1 MKVRTSSSRRRTLAA
16 LLGAALVASL
26 AGLTTAASATDRTAT
41 AHRAGGKVVA
51 TQTSAKPKLFNIG
64 HHAGEPT
71 IGFSRD
77 GKLFYTAGAGC
88 VTSCAGQPEMAE
100 TVTPG
105 GRAVMM
111 TPDGGKTWKNVSP
124 GLPDQGASPHVFSLD
139 PMLFVD
145 HNSDSDRVF
154 DIDLTAACAEL
165 SYSDDHGATWITNPL
180 ACGEPINDHQTLFSG
195 KPTTSA
201 GLTPLYGK
209 VLYYCYNKVAYT
221 KCSKS
226 LDGGLTFID
235 TTGLTNPP
243 CSGLNGHGVTDSKG
257 TIFLPYTGCKS
268 APTLAISKDEG
279 DTWQIVTVP
288 GEKINGGDPS
298 VAVDKKDN
306 LYFMWEDAD
315 RKVKLATSTNHG
327 KTWHKPLDVTAP
339 GVQQTNLAT
348 LTVGAPGKVAFAYMG
363 TTSDDKTGFWNG
375 YLASGVDVLTNH
387 ATFYSASVNDPR
399 HPLKTTGH
407 GATPCGDPQRCGRIL
422 DFLDVEIAPNGQPW
436 GAYVDACAA
445 QCEKTGI
452 ESYADNDGM
461 AGTLVGGPRLNR

>member
-1 MKVRTSSSRRRTLAA
+1 MKVRTTRSRRGTVAAVLTL
-16 LLGAALVASL
+16 ALVATV
-26 AGLTTAASATDRTAT
+26 GTTLTGSASAADRTAT
-41 AHRAGGKVVA
+41 EHRADGKVVA
-51 TQTSAKPKLFNIG
+51 TKTSAKPKLFDIG

-77 GKLFYTAGAGC
+77 GSLFYTAGAGC
-88 VTSCAGQPEMAE
+88 VTSCAGQPQMAE

-111 TPDGGKTWKNVSP
+111 TPDNGKTWKNVSP

-154 DIDLTAACAEL
+154 DIDLNAACAEL

-180 ACGEPINDHQTLFSG
+180 ACGEPVNDHQTLFSG
-195 KPTTSA
+195 KPTTTA
-201 GLTPLYGK
+201 AVTPLYGK
-209 VLYYCYNKVAYT
+209 ILYYCYNKLEYT

-257 TIFLPYTGCKS
+257 WIFLPYTGCGN
-268 APTLAISKDEG
+268 APTIAMSKDEG
-279 DTWQIVTVP
+279 DTWQILTVP
-288 GEKINGGDPS
+288 GEKVNGGDPS
-298 VAVDKKDN
+298 VAIDKKDN
-306 LYFMWEDAD
+306 VYFLWDDAD

-327 KTWHKPLDVTAP
+327 TSWSKPLDVTAP
-339 GVQQTNLAT
+339 GVKVTDLAT
-348 LTVGAPGKVAFAYMG
+348 LTVGAPGKVAIAYLG
-363 TTSDDKTGFWNG
+363 TTSDEKKAFWNG
-375 YLASGVDVLTNH
+375 YLASGVGVLGKSP
-387 ATFYSASVNDPR
+387 TFYSASINDPK
-399 HPLKTTGH
+399 HPLKATG
-407 GATPCGDPQRCGRIL
+407 GSNTDCGPGRCGRIL
-422 DFLDVEIAPNGQPW
+422 DFLDVEIAPNGAPW
-436 GAYVDACAA
+436 GAYVDACYAT
-445 QCEKTGI
+445 CEKTGV
-452 ESYADNDGM
+452 ESYADNEGM

>member
-1 MKVRTSSSRRRTLAA
+1 MKVRTTRSRRSTLAA
-16 LLGAALVASL
+16 ILAVALVSSVGTSL
-26 AGLTTAASATDRTAT
+26 ARPASAADRTAT
-41 AHRAGGKVVA
+41 EHHAGGKTIA
-51 TQTSAKPKLFNIG
+51 TKTQAKPKLYNIG

-77 GKLFYTAGAGC
+77 GSLFYTAGAGC
-88 VTSCAGQPEMAE
+88 VTSCAGQPQMAE

-111 TPDGGKTWKNVSP
+111 TPNKGKTWKNVSP
-124 GLPDQGASPHVFSLD
+124 GLPDQGVSPHVFSLD

-154 DIDLTAACAEL
+154 DIDLNAACAEL

-180 ACGEPINDHQTLFSG
+180 ACGEPVNDHQTLFSG
-195 KPTTSA
+195 KPTKTIS
-201 GLTPLYGK
+201 PLYGK
-209 VLYYCYNKVAYT
+209 IVYYCYNKVAYT

-235 TTGLTNPP
+235 TTGLTNPE

-257 TIFLPYTGCKS
+257 TIYLPYTGCS
-268 APTLAISKDEG
+268 NTPSLAVSDDEA
-279 DTWQIVTVP
+279 DTWTVRKLP
-288 GEKINGGDPS
+288 GQKVNGGDPS
-298 VAVDKKDN
+298 VAVDKN
-306 LYFMWEDAD
+306 GTVYYLWENAD
-315 RKVKLATSTNHG
+315 RRVMLATSKNAG
-327 KTWHKPLDVTAP
+327 KSWSRPMDVTAP

-348 LTVGAPGKVAFAYMG
+348 LAVGAPGKVAIAYMG

-387 ATFYSASVNDPR
+387 PVFYSASVNDPS

-422 DFLDVEIAPNGQPW
+422 DFLDVEIAPDGTPW
-436 GAYVDACAA
+436 GAFVDACLAT
-445 QCEKTGI
+445 CEKTGV
-452 ESYADNDGM
+452 ESYADNDGL